1 MICYVKVLKTAT
13 FLNAVL
19 ESQCSIKINFPS
31 RWGQIII
38 SRLSQARRIFGGSH
52 GFQGKRRGGGFI
64 RRQIVQGDYG
74 KSPKSFFA

>member
-1 MICYVKVLKTAT
+1 MICCVKVLKTAT

-31 RWGQIII
+31 RWEQIII
-38 SRLSQARRIFGGSH
+38 LGGSH

-74 KSPKSFFA
+74 KSRKSFFA